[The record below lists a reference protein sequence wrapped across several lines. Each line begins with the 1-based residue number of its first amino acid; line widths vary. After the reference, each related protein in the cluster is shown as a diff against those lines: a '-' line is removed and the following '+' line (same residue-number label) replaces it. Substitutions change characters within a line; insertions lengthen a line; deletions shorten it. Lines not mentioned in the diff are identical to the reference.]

1 MDRAV
6 ERCEVELAS
15 AEAHAV
21 KFRDQMD
28 LAQLRARRDRYQ
40 HALPS
45 YTVADA
51 VVQRST
57 VGDEVLS

>member
-1 MDRAV
+1 MERAV
-6 ERCEVELAS
+6 ERCDEELAH
-15 AEAHAV
+15 AGAHAV
-21 KFRDQMD
+21 HLRDQMD

-51 VVQRST
+51 VVQPST
-57 VGDEVLS
+57 VDYEVLS